1 MVGTRRLEI
10 LTSIVSIWRELMASF
25 VLDRDPS
32 IKSFPNV
39 FGHTQDQARLGLSQ
53 PTQACAETKT
63 VSAQLPVSKLEVGP
77 QTWM

>member
-39 FGHTQDQARLGLSQ
+39 FGHTQDQARLGFEPANASLCRNENGFG
-53 PTQACAETKT
+53 PT
-63 VSAQLPVSKLEVGP
+63 SGL
-77 QTWM
+77 